1 MKASIKHILAAALL
15 AEGVEDTGC
24 AKLNKIQ
31 AVTADLG
38 STSFD
43 CEDGVAHVQIPG
55 PEAAQQ
61 FMDFLDNEDCV
72 DGYDVTHSGD
82 GEEEDVMK
90 LPEETV
96 FGFTLYLGE
105 DYVTY
110 GPEEVDAVE
119 ESVGRYFAV
128 GANPRGPFASLAEAV
143 AAKTLD
149 EAVAFG
155 RLLPDG
161 SFQELAEATVLD
173 ENGMTLTEAVK
184 KIQVNFKGA
193 KRIKMQCPAGFKFSA
208 TDNACVK
215 IAGEELAKRRKAS
228 VKAVVS
234 RKAGGAAL
242 KARAAVRTKKAMN
255 FRKAMGLK

>member
-15 AEGVEDTGC
+15 VEGVEDTGC
-24 AKLNKIQ
+24 VKLNKIK
-31 AVTADLG
+31 AVAADLG

-43 CEDGVAHVQIPG
+43 CEDGVAHIQLAG

-61 FMDFLDNEDCV
+61 FIDFLDAEDCV
-72 DGYDVTHSGD
+72 EGYDVTHSGD
-82 GEEEDVMK
+82 GDEEDIMK

-105 DYVTY
+105 DHVSYS
-110 GPEEVDAVE
+110 PEEVEPVE
-119 ESVGRYFAV
+119 ESVGAYYSIGQV
-128 GANPRGPFASLAEAV
+128 PRGPFASLTEAI
-143 AAKTLD
+143 ASKTLD
-149 EAVAFG
+149 ETVAYG
-155 RLLPDG
+155 RLLFDG
-161 SFQELAEATVLD
+161 SFQPLAEATMVD
-173 ENGMTLTEAVK
+173 DDGVTMTEAVK
-184 KIQVNFKGA
+184 KIQVNFKGV
-193 KRIKMQCPAGFKFSA
+193 KRIKMQCPAGFKFS
-208 TDNACVK
+208 TSDNACVK